1 MVGPPPV
8 ADDSHNERIKLLSQE
23 FYQQTQALE
32 IPYIDLFFSLV
43 SDPIYR
49 QEVLYNDGSHPK
61 KMAARMAQVIS
72 SSPHWWFSDFKN
84 D

>member
-32 IPYIDLFFSLV
+32 IPYIDL
-43 SDPIYR
+43 
-49 QEVLYNDGSHPK
+49 
-61 KMAARMAQVIS
+61 
-72 SSPHWWFSDFKN
+72 
-84 D
+84 